1 MVRRCHLIYDK
12 QKNTYIVLFKGDDT
26 DFAWNQEIALEIETD
41 LDLTGFTA
49 KFSVLGFVQ
58 DFDDITSKKLNLVFP
73 AEETS
78 KFPLGMTDAVF
89 EVFDTDGKKRTIINT
104 LKVLVTKSVY
114 EAYSNED
121 PQAITVSISGT
132 IEREQSDWTETDT
145 SSPSFIK
152 HKPDLGEKLDGDA
165 VYEKWYDSDY
175 YEPDTIVSHNG
186 YLWKC
191 IRFTPEEPS
200 DSAEDWEMIRAEYV
214 FAPKDSP
221 NLIGTPT
228 APTAPAG
235 TNTEQIATT
244 AFVASSL
251 QGHIPEPS
259 SQTPLE
265 DGIGSPGTGNKF
277 SRNDHV
283 HPHDSSKQDKLS
295 QEQLNNINAVPSK
308 APLASPALTGTP
320 TAPTAAS
327 GTNTTQIANTAF
339 VHGAV
344 SGKANASDVADAL
357 AQKLDGAAEYPA
369 WVDGDAYTADE
380 IVSHN
385 GRIWKS
391 LVTNFDKPGTD
402 PTKWVEVFVGD
413 LLEGKQDALT
423 TPQLDAVNSGVT
435 AEKVTTWD
443 ALPAQVAAKQDA
455 LTSAQLANI
464 AAVPGKMPMYPM
476 VAMTPSNGTI
486 TIAPYS
492 VATYTAG
499 TSAASFTVAVGAGTA
514 GMARDCELVIDC
526 TATGAVAPTVTW
538 PATFHPRTDA
548 ATDFAC
554 EAGTRNV
561 YFISEYAAGEF
572 AVGGWQETTGGNA

>member
-1 MVRRCHLIYDK
+1 MLRRCHLIYDK

-295 QEQLNNINAVPSK
+295 QEQLNNINSVPSK
-308 APLASPALTGTP
+308 APLASPELTGTP

-344 SGKANASDVADAL
+344 SGKADTSDVVAAL
-357 AQKLDGAAEYPA
+357 ALKASLADIPYRLVVPGEDWRYSFAGVPDGVSIESAPTYSSMDSEWDLYVGIEGVGEANLSAAGDSQAASISFDLSQIPNLSGVITATRTPPGHLLDRAGNRVEVTGDTTLTLPAANPGYLRDFLVRLEISGSTVPA
-369 WVDGDAYTADE
+369 ITFAAPTGETITYETDGDE
-380 IVSHN
+380 
-385 GRIWKS
+385 
-391 LVTNFDKPGTD
+391 FP
-402 PTKWVEVFVGD
+402 
-413 LLEGKQDALT
+413 
-423 TPQLDAVNSGVT
+423 
-435 AEKVTTWD
+435 
-443 ALPAQVAAKQDA
+443 
-455 LTSAQLANI
+455 
-464 AAVPGKMPMYPM
+464 VP
-476 VAMTPSNGTI
+476 
-486 TIAPYS
+486 
-492 VATYTAG
+492 
-499 TSAASFTVAVGAGTA
+499 
-514 GMARDCELVIDC
+514 D
-526 TATGAVAPTVTW
+526 
-538 PATFHPRTDA
+538 
-548 ATDFAC
+548 
-554 EAGTRNV
+554 EAGTWSYSFTENC
-561 YFISEYAAGEF
+561 AAHKF
-572 AVGGWQETTGGNA
+572 AVSLKKVNEVAAPQAQGGS